1 MGFLDFLLTTQ
12 QKKEKIATK
21 IGLDS
26 GLFTECL
33 ICRDITEAGN
43 HGGHNKQSDALI
55 HQLISSHDSSVDL
68 FNGDEE
74 ELRNT
79 LDKVAENLP
88 YDCTCHNS

>member
-12 QKKEKIATK
+12 QKKEKIASK

-26 GLFTECL
+26 GLFTECPV
-33 ICRDITEAGN
+33 CHDITEAGN
-43 HGGHNKQSDALI
+43 HGGRNEQSDALI
-55 HQLISSHDSSVDL
+55 HQLISSHDSGVDL

-79 LDKVAENLP
+79 LVKVAEKLP
-88 YDCTCHNS
+88 YHCTCQDS